1 MTPDRPP
8 GSSYPAAGRAS
19 VPAIRSSSLAG
30 RRVLITGGGSGIGRA
45 SAVRLVAAGSAVA
58 VADIRVDSAREVVD
72 ALGGRGLALR
82 CDVADEDSVAAA
94 TEQASS
100 ALGGL
105 DGVVAAP
112 GLATHGATHLLTL
125 ADWELVMR
133 VNLTGVFLTL
143 KHVLPHLITAG
154 GGSIVTF
161 GSVASFLVTGQNAV
175 SYSASKA
182 AVVALTRSVAV
193 EYADRGIRANCVCP
207 GAVDTSIGAHSQQ
220 LRPLLTTPRGGTFR
234 YEKQSP
240 AGRLAEAD
248 EVAAVVE
255 FLIGGGAS
263 FVNGAIMMV
272 DGGYSCV

>member
-1 MTPDRPP
+1 L
-8 GSSYPAAGRAS
+8 AANGAH
-19 VPAIRSSSLAG
+19 L
-30 RRVLITGGGSGIGRA
+30 
-45 SAVRLVAAGSAVA
+45 A
-58 VADIRVDSAREVVD
+58 VADIRGESAREVVA
-72 ALGGRGLALR
+72 ALPRRGRHTALV
-82 CDVADEDSVAAA
+82 CDVADEDSVAAVTLEAAA
-94 TEQASS
+94 T
-100 ALGGL
+100 LGGL

-112 GLATHGATHLLTL
+112 GVATHGATHLLTL
-125 ADWELVMR
+125 DDWELVLR

-143 KHVLPHLITAG
+143 KHCIPYLIDAG

-182 AVVALTRSVAV
+182 AVVALTRSIAV

-207 GAVDTSIGAHSQQ
+207 GAVDTNIGTHSRE
-220 LRPLLTTPRGGTFR
+220 LRPRLTTPREGTFR
-234 YEKQSP
+234 YQKQSP

-255 FLIGGGAS
+255 FLMGGGAS
-263 FVNGAIMMV
+263 FVTGTSLLV